1 VACGAHAVVR
11 LSFWL
16 VDGQKLSVG
25 ENGVRK
31 ASVWQ
36 QLFGV
41 ERAVVEDV
49 EFDPAEAVMVAHVR
63 PVARQRH
70 RCGVCGRRCPGYD
83 RGSRR
88 RWRTLDLGTVRAFV
102 EADAPRV
109 SCVRHGVVVAAV
121 PWARHGAGHTYA
133 FDDTVAW
140 LACQVSTS
148 AVRELMRIAWPTVG
162 VILARVSADI
172 DARVDRLDGLRR
184 IGIDEISYR
193 CGRLFLTAVVNHDTR
208 RLVWLGEGRTKATL
222 EAFFDLLGAERATLI
237 TEVTAD
243 AAAYIATVVAER
255 APQAVRCADPF
266 HVVQWATHE
275 LDLVRRRICNQ
286 VRNAPGGRGRQKPGQ
301 SQQSAGDARKLQRSR
316 YAMWKNPEDL
326 TDKQQAKLAW
336 IARAAPELH
345 RGYLLKEGLRS
356 VFAVGGQDGIDGLT
370 RWLAWAQRCRIE
382 EFVRLGRK
390 VRRQL
395 DAIHASLRLGLSNAL
410 LEATNTK
417 IRLLTRIAFGF
428 RKPESLMALAMLAL
442 GGHRPDLPGR

>member
-1 VACGAHAVVR
+1 M
-11 LSFWL
+11 
-16 VDGQKLSVG
+16 
-25 ENGVRK
+25 RK
-31 ASVWQ
+31 ASLWQ
-36 QLFGV
+36 RLVGL

-49 EFDPAEAVMVAHVR
+49 EFDDELDVVVVHVR
-63 PVARQRH
+63 PVARARR
-70 RCGVCGRRCPGYD
+70 RCGHCGARCPRYD
-83 RGSRR
+83 QGAGRR
-88 RWRTLDLGTVRAFV
+88 RWRALDLGTTQAFL

-109 SCVRHGVVVAAV
+109 SCRRHGVVVAAV
-121 PWARHGAGHTYA
+121 PWARHGAGHTRA

-140 LACQVSTS
+140 LACQVSKS

-162 VILARVSADI
+162 SILTRVSADI
-172 DARVDRLDGLRR
+172 DASVDRLDGLVR

-193 CGRLFLTAVVNHDTR
+193 RGQLFLTAVVNHNTG
-208 RLVWLGEGRTKATL
+208 RLVWLGQGRSKATL
-222 EAFFDLLGAERATLI
+222 EAFFDELGPDRAKLI

-275 LDLVRRRICNQ
+275 LDLVRRRIWNEA
-286 VRNAPGGRGRQKPGQ
+286 RDATGGRGRQKQGR
-301 SQQSAGDARKLQRSR
+301 SQESAGDARKLQRSR

-326 TDKQQAKLAW
+326 TEKQKVKLDW
-336 IARAAPELH
+336 IARTKPELF
-345 RGYLLKEGLRS
+345 RAYLLKEGLRT
-356 VFAVGGQDGIDGLT
+356 VFAVGGEDGIAGLK

-410 LEATNTK
+410 LESTNTK
-417 IRLLTRIAFGF
+417 IRLLTRIAYGF